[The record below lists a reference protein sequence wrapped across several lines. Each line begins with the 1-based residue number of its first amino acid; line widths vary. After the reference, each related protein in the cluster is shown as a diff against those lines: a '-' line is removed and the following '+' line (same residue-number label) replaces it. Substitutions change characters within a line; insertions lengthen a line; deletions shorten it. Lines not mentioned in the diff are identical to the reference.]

1 MEEVEPGD
9 LVIGKTYF
17 ATNIVFFDIYPARQ
31 GGWSRQ
37 DELNKKYIVTVTGK
51 RYDPMENQLDWR
63 IDLNDIK
70 QIRGFGKIMHSNPIP
85 NIDTGGKWTEINVYS
100 GWRGL
105 TLLNFKEEEPK
116 FYERGAQMAVSV
128 SHVVNKTK
136 NELTKQ
142 IRKLRKKLR
151 EIDELKLK
159 HPEGSKLNEEEQTKL
174 GNEERL
180 RTLLIA
186 AEAEE
191 EKKKKNK
198 SQVVVR
204 VLPPFLRCLKI
215 SRDTFLVLVG
225 FKAWVEEENERRAVE
240 NAVRRIVENA
250 VRRVEKENLVES
262 VVNQGVDGNKF
273 YLARALILRRF
284 HLIFDNI

>member
-191 EKKKKNK
+191 EKK
-198 SQVVVR
+198 
-204 VLPPFLRCLKI
+204 
-215 SRDTFLVLVG
+215 
-225 FKAWVEEENERRAVE
+225 EEEQKSSGGPSTSAFSTLPQDLTGHILGFGGVQGMGGGRKRKTRRRKRSKTHSRKRSKT
-240 NAVRRIVENA
+240 RRKRKS
-250 VRRVEKENLVES
+250 RRK
-262 VVNQGVDGNKF
+262 
-273 YLARALILRRF
+273 RRKSRSRRK
-284 HLIFDNI
+284 